1 MVELELSC
9 VLVISCVHN
18 HRDQMTAD
26 DIIGTEYIQLSHISA
41 LGNIGIVLISF
52 LTYINDLL
60 FACISVTFA
69 FLRLPSVN
77 CANIF
82 NQFD

>member
-1 MVELELSC
+1 MVELSC
-9 VLVISCVHN
+9 VLVISCVHT

-26 DIIGTEYIQLSHISA
+26 DIVGTEYIQLSHISA

-52 LTYINDLL
+52 LPYISDLL

-69 FLRLPSVN
+69 FFRLTSVN
-77 CANIF
+77 RANIF
-82 NQFD
+82 LSV